1 LVELH
6 VYNKKNITLV
16 VVGLTL
22 EVIERNEE

>member
-1 LVELH
+1 

-22 EVIERNEE
+22 EVIEQNEE